1 MDYNISNI
9 DNDEIRNNLQ
19 SLNSSFVKYDKEQ
32 LKKEQDKVKH
42 GNMQNEHLRRKINVA
57 EKTIATDKCRDDI
70 RLLLNKFDNNIEML
84 ATLSE
89 LFQVK
94 YNNINNSIEDI
105 NDTTKNNT
113 RRVLFENN
121 KMNLFQNSIQYL
133 RIIYY
138 LVLAFWI
145 LFSNYLETKKYYSV
159 FYWVL
164 IIIYLLIPLK
174 LGTIINLLYYISYN
188 VYKFIRIFMF
198 QTMPSSW
205 MTSAS

>member
-1 MDYNISNI
+1 MDSNISNI

-19 SLNSSFVKYDKEQ
+19 SLNSSFVKYDNEL
-32 LKKEQDKVKH
+32 LKKQQDKVKH
-42 GNMQNEHLRRKINVA
+42 GNMQNEHLRQKINIA
-57 EKTIATDKCRDDI
+57 EKTIATDKCKDDI
-70 RLLLNKFDNNIEML
+70 RLLLNKLDNHIEML
-84 ATLSE
+84 STLSE

-105 NDTTKNNT
+105 NDTTKTNT

-121 KMNLFQNSIQYL
+121 KMNLYQNSIQYL

-138 LVLAFWI
+138 FVLAFWI

-174 LGTIINLLYYISYN
+174 LGTIINFLYYISYN
-188 VYKFIRIFMF
+188 VYKFIRIFIF

-205 MTSAS
+205 IISAS

>member
-1 MDYNISNI
+1 MDYNLPNI

-19 SLNSSFVKYDKEQ
+19 TLQSSFIKYDNERV
-32 LKKEQDKVKH
+32 KKEQDKVKH
-42 GNMQNEHLRRKINVA
+42 SNMQNEHLRRKINIA
-57 EKTIATDKCRDDI
+57 EKTIATDKCKDEI
-70 RLLLNKFDNNIEML
+70 QLLLSKLDNNIHML
-84 ATLSE
+84 TTLSE

-94 YNNINNSIEDI
+94 YNNINNSIQDI
-105 NDTTKNNT
+105 NDITKNNT
-113 RRVLFENN
+113 RKVLFENN
-121 KMNLFQNSIQYL
+121 KITFFQNSIQYL

-138 LVLAFWI
+138 FVLAFWI

-174 LGTIINLLYYISYN
+174 LGTIINLMYYISYN
-188 VYKFIRIFMF
+188 IYKFIRIFMF

-205 MTSAS
+205 IISSS